1 MSSYNKNDTSRMYV
15 NEKPNKDDIVV
26 AEVIS
31 IEESFVNCKL
41 LEYNDIE
48 AMLSLSNIQRR
59 RFRGKIPLRKKQIIY
74 CKVLTEFDN
83 KYIDISKRDVSAD
96 EIEIIKLQW
105 IKCRFVHSLFKSVLI
120 NSELTLLDLYEKF
133 GWKLCEDQELGHIYD
148 YLNEFVEQPDLIDN
162 YDLEQDVKDLLISTI
177 KKRFKA
183 KEKDIRATIE
193 MTCFSYHGIQG
204 IKNVLIKNKCEGIKM
219 CVINC
224 PLYSITMRCLNT
236 DEGIKKMNEIIN
248 QIGEDIKEYG
258 GKMDIKDKPKVFE
271 KENNNYLN
279 K

>member
-1 MSSYNKNDTSRMYV
+1 MSSYNKNDTCRMYI
-15 NEKPNKDDIVV
+15 NEKPNKDDIVI

-41 LEYNDIE
+41 LEYNNIE
-48 AMLSLSNIQRR
+48 AMLSLRNIQRR
-59 RFRGKIPLRKKQIIY
+59 RFRGKIPLRKKQVIY
-74 CKVLTEFDN
+74 CQVLTEMDN
-83 KYIDISKRDVSAD
+83 EYTDISKRDVSAN
-96 EIEIIKLQW
+96 EIELIKLQW
-105 IKCRFVHSLFKSVLI
+105 IKCKFVHSLFKTVLV
-120 NSELTLLDLYEKF
+120 NSEMTLLNLYEKF
-133 GWKLCEDQELGHIYD
+133 GWKLCEEDGCHIYD
-148 YLNEFVEQPDLIDN
+148 YLDKFVENPELIDN
-162 YDLEQDVKDLLISTI
+162 YDLEQDIKDLLITTM
-177 KKRFKA
+177 KKKFKA
-183 KEKDIRATIE
+183 KEREIRATIE
-193 MTCFSYHGIQG
+193 MTCFTHHGIQG

-236 DEGIKKMNEIIN
+236 DEGIKKMDKIIN